1 MKYLLCILILIKV
14 LYATTADELMQ
25 LHSVTTAEMNAIST
39 PQAGSVVYNSTE
51 NTLYFYTGSV
61 WKKMR
66 SDGTETIIHAGSGM
80 TVTGD
85 GSNATPYTIGVN

>member
-1 MKYLLCILILIKV
+1 
-14 LYATTADELMQ
+14 
-25 LHSVTTAEMNAIST
+25 MNAIST